1 MAMNMM
7 SKKEQITKYLEEII
21 PQISEKYTDN
31 INIKNICGPVC
42 QYCNVSLKLIVASQQ
57 VEQPINIGKYNVG
70 TEVLI
75 KIKPVLAWQ
84 CTSCGKI
91 FELTI
96 EDTNG

>member
-1 MAMNMM
+1 MI

-21 PQISEKYTDN
+21 PQISEKYTEN
-31 INIKNICGPVC
+31 INIKNICGPTC
-42 QYCNVSLKLIVASQQ
+42 RYCNVGLKLIVASQQ

-84 CTSCGKI
+84 CVSCGRI
-91 FELTI
+91 FEPTI
-96 EDTNG
+96 DEDNNE